1 MIKKVT
7 VVLALVVFAAAFV
20 SCGGGK
26 GGMGGQVQGESFVTE
41 GWANKGDTYRTTA
54 TGVPKEGL
62 KNKIQRRGT
71 AREAAVLMA
80 QSHIIE
86 KFKGAKVEGASG
98 VSDYASTGFAA
109 SKEFAGMVKGGSVV
123 KETYDED
130 DNCEIVYEITS
141 KGLQKQLAGS
151 TVQ

>member
-7 VVLALVVFAAAFV
+7 VVMALVIFAATFI
-20 SCGGGK
+20 SCGSS
-26 GGMGGQVQGESFVTE
+26 GGMGGQVKGETFVTE
-41 GWANKGDTYRTTA
+41 GWTNKGDTYRTTS

-86 KFKGAKVEGASG
+86 KFKGAKVEGAAG

-109 SKEFAGMVKGGSVV
+109 SKEFAGVVKGGSVV

>member
-1 MIKKVT
+1 MLKKVMMM
-7 VVLALVVFAAAFV
+7 VAIVAFASVAFV
-20 SCGGGK
+20 SCGGG
-26 GGMGGQVQGESFVTE
+26 MGGQVTGESFKTE
-41 GWANKGDTYRTTA
+41 GWVDKDTYRTTA
-54 TGVPKEGL
+54 TGVPKAGL
-62 KNKIQRRGT
+62 TNKIQRRGT

-80 QSHIIE
+80 QSHVIE

-130 DNCEIVYEITS
+130 DNCEIVYEV
-141 KGLQKQLAGS
+141 KGKNLKKSLTGA
-151 TVQ
+151 VE